1 MANSTAFI
9 ILAFFSW
16 FLLPS
21 VGQPL
26 PQFGTSLDA
35 GSNQYQA
42 GTLSLVVPPLLL
54 RDLEFT
60 PPDSDY
66 VWPSRSDEDQEEK
79 PSRSKH
85 TGQSQIVYT
94 WTWPSWNCSNSQC
107 LIVISIP
114 SWRWTL
120 QRLESLAREW
130 DLLSTYQHFSG
141 LLIQIPGFTLHCA
154 GETLIYLATLIE
166 YVLVSWNACL
176 YYVLSHVVKAIPGQ
190 VAVSVALLS
199 LASWV
204 WPKQILS
211 YVISICAFP
220 LISTRYGTSILRWV
234 VSQCFSWTW
243 SITTIWL
250 TLPWTI
256 LMMISQTMVNIVLK
270 KKKTKKVS
278 KKSLKAKL
286 KIAKATKKRTIKAP
300 SSPTEERTI
309 PGVSVKKLR
318 EDPPPGL
325 ILRCSDSFGQHIGY
339 ASAIKLEDKQ
349 TGILLPIH
357 VWKDSTTIS
366 GPNGKLPLTNFQPI
380 YDCISHDSL
389 IMTSSSAGWGSILG
403 ARPRPLETIEA
414 VRLKNYSL
422 FTERDGP
429 LSAGR
434 DGKWFVQAARFIAPA
449 NGMFRVVSDTAPGDS
464 GLPLLD
470 MKMNVVAMHRG
481 CWPESSGFP
490 ENRCVAIL
498 PVPGL
503 TCPSSP
509 KFTGCESYTE
519 TEAAYDMSEGFSD
532 GEEVVVRTKGYDYN
546 TYVGASRIATLKVST
561 LERELRK
568 GPIGLWYHS
577 DEDESATRSGKWIK
591 PVDSGKTKSPL
602 LFTCPIWAKGRGVCS
617 CHNLPFFTPGFKQQK
632 WKPKNYKKVGDD
644 PRAEESRQPA
654 QETSKVSEEAE
665 ASFGQHHLDID
676 PNCQRFDRS
685 SRESGSECE
694 ATKIESI
701 FQGFYR
707 WREPKPEAPGF
718 NSVGTCPFT
727 IFRTPPKGLSEWG
740 QRVAKASPFLTTCTE
755 KYCWPDTGASA
766 ELSSLLYQA
775 ERRQSAETTAII
787 PPEDVRRELIR
798 RTTEAYKTTALPA
811 PMWAH
816 NFDPDHMKFEFWECL
831 RKLKGQAGSG
841 VPYAA
846 FNNRR
851 TNDKWVFD
859 HESASDLWEIVRV
872 RLFRLLNQDFLDPVQ
887 AVKDGL
893 VDPIR
898 LFVKQEPHKMEK
910 IRNKRYR
917 LIASV
922 SIVDQLVA
930 RMLFREQNEEE
941 LAQHTVIPSKPGLGF
956 SQDQQVESFTRSV
969 ATLAG
974 TTAEDLV
981 DNWSK
986 YLIPTDCSGFDWSV
1000 PMWLLEDELAVRNEL
1015 TLGIPPGLRKMR
1027 ETWLKCL
1034 GQSVFCL
1041 SNGLLLAQ
1049 TSPGIQKSGS
1059 FNTSSTNSRMR
1070 FMLALYAGADWA
1082 VTMGD
1087 DALESVN
1094 SDTSQY
1100 ARLGIKCE
1108 RADEFDFCSHLFRAP
1123 SVVVPKNLE
1132 KMVYGLLSGT
1142 SPESTL
1148 LVDRFCWLAALQ
1160 SILEEMRHCPKDFV
1174 NMLIESLGVSS
1185 LVD

>member
-577 DEDESATRSGKWIK
+577 DEDESATRSGNGSSRSTPAKQS
-591 PVDSGKTKSPL
+591 PHSSSPAPSG
-602 LFTCPIWAKGRGVCS
+602 
-617 CHNLPFFTPGFKQQK
+617 QK
-632 WKPKNYKKVGDD
+632 V
-644 PRAEESRQPA
+644 EESAAVTTSPSSPPASSNKNGSQRTTRRSEMTPEQKRADNQRRRRAKSQKKQKPPLANTTSISIPIVKDLIDQAVKAALSVKPRRSNRFSKASTGGVNQSQKHPVLTQLEPAPSQSSEPPQRGSPSGVNGSLRPHRSLQPA
-654 QETSKVSEEAE
+654 QKSTA
-665 ASFGQHHLDID
+665 G
-676 PNCQRFDRS
+676 P
-685 SRESGSECE
+685 
-694 ATKIESI
+694 T
-701 FQGFYR
+701 QG
-707 WREPKPEAPGF
+707 
-718 NSVGTCPFT
+718 
-727 IFRTPPKGLSEWG
+727 L
-740 QRVAKASPFLTTCTE
+740 Q
-755 KYCWPDTGASA
+755 
-766 ELSSLLYQA
+766 
-775 ERRQSAETTAII
+775 
-787 PPEDVRRELIR
+787 
-798 RTTEAYKTTALPA
+798 
-811 PMWAH
+811 
-816 NFDPDHMKFEFWECL
+816 
-831 RKLKGQAGSG
+831 
-841 VPYAA
+841 
-846 FNNRR
+846 
-851 TNDKWVFD
+851 
-859 HESASDLWEIVRV
+859 
-872 RLFRLLNQDFLDPVQ
+872 
-887 AVKDGL
+887 
-893 VDPIR
+893 
-898 LFVKQEPHKMEK
+898 
-910 IRNKRYR
+910 
-917 LIASV
+917 
-922 SIVDQLVA
+922 
-930 RMLFREQNEEE
+930 QN
-941 LAQHTVIPSKPGLGF
+941 
-956 SQDQQVESFTRSV
+956 
-969 ATLAG
+969 
-974 TTAEDLV
+974 
-981 DNWSK
+981 
-986 YLIPTDCSGFDWSV
+986 
-1000 PMWLLEDELAVRNEL
+1000 
-1015 TLGIPPGLRKMR
+1015 
-1027 ETWLKCL
+1027 
-1034 GQSVFCL
+1034 
-1041 SNGLLLAQ
+1041 
-1049 TSPGIQKSGS
+1049 
-1059 FNTSSTNSRMR
+1059 
-1070 FMLALYAGADWA
+1070 
-1082 VTMGD
+1082 
-1087 DALESVN
+1087 
-1094 SDTSQY
+1094 
-1100 ARLGIKCE
+1100 
-1108 RADEFDFCSHLFRAP
+1108 
-1123 SVVVPKNLE
+1123 
-1132 KMVYGLLSGT
+1132 
-1142 SPESTL
+1142 
-1148 LVDRFCWLAALQ
+1148 
-1160 SILEEMRHCPKDFV
+1160 
-1174 NMLIESLGVSS
+1174 
-1185 LVD
+1185 